1 MSTSPVAADR
11 HLTHDSLLLRFDA
24 LEAKLR
30 KARPHDDL
38 RSLRE
43 AFEYASC
50 RHESQTRASG
60 EPYIAHPLEVAHILA
75 DRRLDRVCLITS
87 PAP

>member
-11 HLTHDSLLLRFDA
+11 PLLPDSLLQRFDA

-38 RSLRE
+38 KPLRE
-43 AFEYASC
+43 AFEYAAC
-50 RHESQTRASG
+50 RH
-60 EPYIAHPLEVAHILA
+60 
-75 DRRLDRVCLITS
+75 
-87 PAP
+87 